1 MFTASSF
8 LSPFLFYEEQGQ
20 RRKEKSDGG
29 DEPALSARTSRD
41 TVPTVN
47 STESL
52 KKSFIHFSPVAVP
65 EILCS
70 LFARRISTAATRP
83 SPLHPPP
90 AARRRAPPPPP
101 VRGLSR
107 GIKLS
112 HPAICSNT
120 KRASCKH
127 LSLPSS
133 RFRYRRATV
142 AACPN
147 TKSLVVLLSFSHHR
161 GMLSKSVYIYPPT

>member
-1 MFTASSF
+1 MQKPVDDGRKRICYTIIVVLVLLSNLVPQKSLFTTSSF

-20 RRKEKSDGG
+20 RRKEKSEGG

-41 TVPTVN
+41 SVPTVN

-52 KKSFIHFSPVAVP
+52 KKSFVPFSPVAVP

-83 SPLHPPP
+83 SPLLPPP

-101 VRGLSR
+101 GRGMSR
-107 GIKLS
+107 VDQ
-112 HPAICSNT
+112 T
-120 KRASCKH
+120 
-127 LSLPSS
+127 LPS
-133 RFRYRRATV
+133 RDLFEY
-142 AACPN
+142 
-147 TKSLVVLLSFSHHR
+147 
-161 GMLSKSVYIYPPT
+161 